1 MDLSISKC
9 GGPDIC
15 QDPTTF
21 TPMAT
26 FSYVDEEGDQDQRT
40 CMLAALQANHDCDRI
55 INGDW
60 GDDDNT
66 IIPTPAEIAAACCSD
81 G

>member
-1 MDLSISKC
+1 VDLSLSKC
-9 GGPDIC
+9 GSGADIC

-26 FSYVDEEGDQDQRT
+26 FSYVDGEGDQDQAT
-40 CMLAALQANHDCDRI
+40 CMLAAIEANHDCDQ
-55 INGDW
+55 
-60 GDDDNT
+60 DDDE
-66 IIPTPAEIAAACCSD
+66 IMIPTPAEIAAACCSD